1 MPVARP
7 RDRVIALLLA
17 PLALRESLK
26 HPPTQRTETEIDGAT
41 VFARNC
47 AYC

>member
-17 PLALRESLK
+17 LRESLK
-26 HPPTQRTETEIDGAT
+26 HPPTQRTESEIDGAT